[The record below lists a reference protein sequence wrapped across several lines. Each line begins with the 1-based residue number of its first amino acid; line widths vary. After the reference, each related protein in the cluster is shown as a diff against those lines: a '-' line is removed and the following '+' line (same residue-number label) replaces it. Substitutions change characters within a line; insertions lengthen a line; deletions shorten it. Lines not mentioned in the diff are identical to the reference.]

1 MKKNILNFRILKEK
15 LILIIWYIGT
25 KLKDF
30 FNNQNPINLFINLRD
45 GNINPREVIKDQIN
59 FKSDLSKIKKGNVKS
74 KSNKILK

>member
-1 MKKNILNFRILKEK
+1 MKEK

-30 FNNQNPINLFINLRD
+30 FNYQNPINLFINLRD
-45 GNINPREVIKDQIN
+45 GNINPRKVIKDQIN
-59 FKSDLSKIKKGNVKS
+59 FKSDLSEIKKGNVKS

>member
-30 FNNQNPINLFINLRD
+30 FNYQNPINLFINLRD